1 MKKILIV
8 LTLIILTAP
17 LFAQDNKVT
26 INPNKFGAEI
36 NAGPSIPYGDFGSK
50 DPYNESAGFAKLG
63 YKIEANVSYHLIDV
77 IDVYLMGFY
86 NSNGTKLSALED
98 ALKQKYGGTWTA
110 GSRTWNT
117 YGGFIGFEFSYPIY
131 KKVSMGFRAYSGLLN
146 STAPELTVSRGSDF
160 YRQDEKTAT
169 SFSYIISINGKYHL
183 ARNFFWVLS
192 LDFLGSNASFKDVNI
207 TEYVGG
213 YTTVR
218 TGTFSQ
224 DMRTFIISTGPRITF

>member
-1 MKKILIV
+1 MKKILLVFAVIIFAV
-8 LTLIILTAP
+8 TLK
-17 LFAQDNKVT
+17 AQEKNIQIT
-26 INPNKFGAEI
+26 PNKFGVEL

-86 NSNGTKLSALED
+86 NSNGTKLTALED
-98 ALKQKYGGTWTA
+98 ALRQKNGGTWTA

-131 KKVSMGFRAYSGLLN
+131 KKISMGFRAYSGLLN
-146 STAPELTVSRGSDF
+146 STAPELTISSGNDF
-160 YRQDEKTAT
+160 YRQDEKTAS
-169 SFSYIISINGKYHL
+169 SFSYIISLNGKYHL
-183 ARNFFWVLS
+183 ARNFFWILS
-192 LDFLGSNASFKDVNI
+192 LDFLGANASFKDVKI
-207 TEYVGG
+207 TESIGG

-224 DMRTFIISTGPRITF
+224 DMRTFILSTGPRITF